1 MTKNGTIITDD
12 EARKKF
18 DLTYTSSLEHLIKN
32 KSEQCEILSKLH
44 LNSHKKY
51 KKQELFFNIPI
62 ITITA
67 LIGFTSALNIQFDYI
82 NIIIGLLSLYV
93 SLLKSYFSYL
103 QISQKNENHRVA
115 YLQYFQIAN
124 EIRIELS
131 LSPEMRQSASYLL
144 NLIKVKMKHLNEV
157 SEIIPTD
164 IIKEFNR
171 QFKNYE
177 MSRPEIIM
185 SLHPIELYKETLL
198 EEGIINYNDKIK
210 LYKKIN
216 NEKETEEE
224 KQIELVNSTNNNN

>member
-1 MTKNGTIITDD
+1 
-12 EARKKF
+12 
-18 DLTYTSSLEHLIKN
+18 
-32 KSEQCEILSKLH
+32 
-44 LNSHKKY
+44 
-51 KKQELFFNIPI
+51 
-62 ITITA
+62 
-67 LIGFTSALNIQFDYI
+67 
-82 NIIIGLLSLYV
+82 
-93 SLLKSYFSYL
+93 
-103 QISQKNENHRVA
+103 
-115 YLQYFQIAN
+115 
-124 EIRIELS
+124 
-131 LSPEMRQSASYLL
+131 MRQSASYLL

-198 EEGIINYNDKIK
+198 EEGTINYNDKIK

-224 KQIELVNSTNNNN
+224 KKTKVSVALDRELLTYYRGLHINLSSLVNKLLKDYIESRV